1 MRRAIERKRDGEALD
16 ASTWAQ
22 IIAAYTRGGI
32 DDAQM
37 AALAMAVVIRGIEDA
52 EILALTAAMI
62 ASGDT
67 IVFPPGAQP
76 RVDKH
81 SSGGVGDAVSL
92 VVVPLVAACGVP
104 VAKLSG
110 RALGHTGGT
119 LDKLESIA
127 GFRTDLSV
135 EAFIA
140 QVDRIGCAIA
150 AQSTR
155 LVPADKKLYALRDRT
170 GTIPSIG
177 LIAASIVSKKIAS
190 GAEAIVYDVKTGR
203 GAFMRSNADARTL
216 AEKLVALS
224 VHFGRRASALVT
236 DMDEPLAAYV
246 GSGLEVVEARDYLRG
261 TLRDT
266 RLDTLV
272 RAVAGEMLATGG
284 VADSATA
291 IERAL
296 SDGSAAEKLVQLVEA
311 QGGTRA
317 ALDVLAP
324 GPSITLRATHA
335 GFITE
340 VDAVGVGELAR
351 DLVNAAGNLAGVRV
365 RARVGDRVDIGD
377 PLLDLIGGGPY
388 ERERADGLV
397 RIGPDQG
404 TLRPLVFATVRSSDA
419 RSMSAI
425 K

>member
-1 MRRAIERKRDGEALD
+1 MRRAIERKRDGEPLEVA
-16 ASTWAQ
+16 TWTR
-22 IIAAYTRGGI
+22 IIAAYSRGDI

-37 AALAMAVVIRGIEDA
+37 AALAMAVVIRGIDDA
-52 EILALTAAMI
+52 EILALTRAMI
-62 ASGDT
+62 DSGDT
-67 IVFPPGAQP
+67 IVFPPGSTP

-127 GFRTDLSV
+127 GVRTDLAAD
-135 EAFIA
+135 AFIA

-150 AQSTR
+150 AQSAR

-177 LIAASIVSKKIAS
+177 LIAASIVSKKIAG

-203 GAFMRSNADARTL
+203 GAFMRSNVDARSL

-224 VHFGRRASALVT
+224 VHFERRASALVT

-246 GSGLEVVEARDYLRG
+246 GTGLEVIEARDYLRG
-261 TLRDT
+261 TMRDG
-266 RLDTLV
+266 RLHALV
-272 RAVAGEMLATGG
+272 HAIAGEMLATCG
-284 VADSATA
+284 VADPGASIDSALA
-291 IERAL
+291 
-296 SDGSAAEKLVQLVEA
+296 DGRAAEKFVELIEA
-311 QGGTRA
+311 QGGSRA
-317 ALDVLAP
+317 ALDALAP
-324 GPSITLRATHA
+324 GASLSVRALED
-335 GFITE
+335 GFVCE
-340 VDAVGVGELAR
+340 VDAVGIGELAR
-351 DLVNAAGNLAGVRV
+351 DLGIAGGRLAGVRV
-365 RARVGDRVDIGD
+365 RARVGDRVVAGD
-377 PLLDLIGGGPY
+377 PLLDLYGGGPY
-388 ERERADGLV
+388 ECERAATLV
-397 RIGPDQG
+397 RIGPAQVA
-404 TLRPLVFATVRSSDA
+404 LRPLVFATVRSSD
-419 RSMSAI
+419 RSISAT

>member
-1 MRRAIERKRDGEALD
+1 MRRAIERKRDGEPLD
-16 ASTWAQ
+16 AATWTD
-22 IIAAYTRGGI
+22 IIAAYSRDTI

-37 AALAMAVVIRGIEDA
+37 AALAMAVVIRGIDDA
-52 EILALTAAMI
+52 EILALTQAMI
-62 ASGDT
+62 DSGDT
-67 IVFPPGAQP
+67 IAFPPGSVP

-127 GFRTDLSV
+127 GVRTDLSAATFV
-135 EAFIA
+135 A

-150 AQSTR
+150 AQSAR

-177 LIAASIVSKKIAS
+177 LIAASIVSKKIAG

-203 GAFMRSNADARTL
+203 GAFMRSNADALTL

-246 GSGLEVVEARDYLRG
+246 GSGLEAIEARDYLRG
-261 TLRDT
+261 TSRDA
-266 RLDTLV
+266 RLHVLV
-272 RAVAGEMLATGG
+272 QAVAGEMLATCGI
-284 VADSATA
+284 VDAAA
-291 IERAL
+291 RIERAL
-296 SDGSAAEKLVQLVEA
+296 ADGSAAEKFVALIEA
-311 QGGTRA
+311 QGGSRG
-317 ALDVLAP
+317 ALDALAA
-324 GPSITLRATHA
+324 GPSVSVNAA
-335 GFITE
+335 GDGFVSD
-340 VDAVGVGELAR
+340 VDAVGIGELAR
-351 DLVNAAGNLAGVRV
+351 DLGIAAGALAGVGV
-365 RARVGDRVDIGD
+365 RARVGDRVRAGA
-377 PLLDLIGGGPY
+377 PLLDLYGGGPY
-388 ERERADGLV
+388 EHERAESLV
-397 RIGPDQG
+397 RVGPGQV
-404 TLRPLVFATVRSSDA
+404 TPRPLVFATVRSSD